1 MNTVLRIIVLASTL
15 PLVGCLG
22 WGDFKKLPPGPQ
34 RVWSQPGKTVK
45 EMFVDIQACSDQ
57 TRGIDSLAGIAGQHF
72 VEACMLEK
80 GYIFT
85 NYRSR
90 DTGDY
95 CSKNNWGGGPACKS
109 VGR

>member
-1 MNTVLRIIVLASTL
+1 MKTVLHIIVLASNL
-15 PLVGCLG
+15 LLVGCLG
-22 WGDFKKLPPGPQ
+22 LGDFKKYPPGPDLL
-34 RVWSQPGKTVK
+34 WSKPGLTDKDLYDDLK
-45 EMFVDIQACSDQ
+45 ACSDKAHAE
-57 TRGIDSLAGIAGQHF
+57 GINPGITSVHHR
-72 VEACMLEK
+72 EACMLEK

-90 DTGDY
+90 DFGDY

>member
-1 MNTVLRIIVLASTL
+1 MKTVLRMIVLASTL

-34 RVWSQPGKTVK
+34 RVWSQPGKTVE
-45 EMFVDIQACSDQ
+45 EMFVDRQACSDKFRPEGNS
-57 TRGIDSLAGIAGQHF
+57 TIGRQHF

>member
-34 RVWSQPGKTVK
+34 RVWSKPGKTVK
-45 EMFVDIQACSDQ
+45 EMFVEIQACSDEA
-57 TRGIDSLAGIAGQHF
+57 RSVGITPGTPRRHYE
-72 VEACMLEK
+72 EACMLEK

-90 DTGDY
+90 DFADY
-95 CSKNNWGGGPACKS
+95 CSKDWYGGGPGCKS
-109 VGR
+109 VGQ